1 MSANFE
7 NRKQHNMNKK
17 GTAGNKGKGVKSDCY
32 VEFEPL
38 ESGGIHIE
46 LNSKVE
52 AYYGNSIRKL
62 ATEILDFFEIKNGRL
77 LIEDTGALDFVL
89 AARIEAALKSVTKSS
104 KEFLLPQRRENKLPS
119 KKDAFRFS
127 RLYLPGNSPKLMI
140 NAGIHKPNGLI
151 LDLEDAVA
159 PDKKYEAGYLVRNA
173 LRSLHFYGAE
183 RMVRINQGN
192 RGLNDLKQ
200 IVPHYP
206 NLILVPK
213 CESADDIQNVNRVIE
228 EVKQQHRMDAP
239 VWLMPIVESAKGVM
253 EAYNI
258 ARSADNIVAMAIGL
272 EDYTA
277 DLGTRR
283 TAEGTESFFA
293 RSMVVNACRAAGI
306 QPIDSVFSDVAD
318 MEALA
323 ANVKVS
329 KSLGFDGMG
338 CIHPR
343 QINVIHENFA
353 PGEAEIEKAKK
364 IYLAFKEAE
373 AKGLGVVSLGSKM
386 IDPPV
391 VKRAVTTI
399 ELAINT
405 GKLNKDWEKD

>member
-1 MSANFE
+1 ME
-7 NRKQHNMNKK
+7 IK
-17 GTAGNKGKGVKSDCY
+17 GFAGNKGSGIKSDCY
-32 VEFEPL
+32 AEVEYTA
-38 ESGGIHIE
+38 SGGRNIE
-46 LNSKVE
+46 LKSRVKTL
-52 AYYGNSIRKL
+52 YGKQIIRL
-62 ATEILDFFEIKNGRL
+62 ANKILDHFQLENVKM
-77 LIEDTGALDFVL
+77 LIEDSGALDFVL
-89 AARIEAALKSVTKSS
+89 AARMEAAIRKVVETNN
-104 KEFLLPQRRENKLPS
+104 EFLLPQLEENTMAS
-119 KKDAFRFS
+119 AKDQFRFS

-159 PDKKYEAGYLVRNA
+159 PDKKFEARFLVRNA

-183 RMVRINQGN
+183 RMVRINQGE
-192 RGLNDLKQ
+192 RGLDDLNFV
-200 IVPHYP
+200 IPHYA
-206 NLILVPK
+206 NLILIPK
-213 CESADDIQNVNRVIE
+213 CESAEDVIDVAE
-228 EVKQQHRMDAP
+228 KTEVIRQAHGISHP
-239 VWLMPIVESAKGVM
+239 VWLMPIIESAKGVM
-253 EAYNI
+253 NAFEI
-258 ARSADNIVAMAIGL
+258 ASASPGVAAIAIGL

-283 TAEGTESFFA
+283 TNDGTESFFA
-293 RSMVVNACRAAGI
+293 RSMVVNAARAAGI
-306 QPIDSVFSDVAD
+306 QPIDSVFSDVSD

-323 ANVKVS
+323 ANVKRS
-329 KSLGFDGMG
+329 KALGFDGMG

-343 QINVIHENFA
+343 QIKVIHENFA
-353 PGEAEIEKAKK
+353 PEKAEIEKARK

-405 GKLNKDWEKD
+405 GKLKKDWIKVN

>member
-1 MSANFE
+1 
-7 NRKQHNMNKK
+7 MNKK
-17 GTAGNKGKGVKSDCY
+17 GTAGNGGKGVKSDCF
-32 VEFEPL
+32 VEL
-38 ESGGIHIE
+38 ELRENGGVQID
-46 LNSKVE
+46 LKSKVE
-52 AYYGNSIRKL
+52 AYYGNSIREM
-62 ATEILDFFEIKNGRL
+62 AAGILDFFEIKNAL
-77 LIEDTGALDFVL
+77 LTIEDTGALDFVL
-89 AARIEAALKSVTKSS
+89 AARVEAAVKQVIKTDKEYLLK
-104 KEFLLPQRRENKLPS
+104 QREENLRPTEKG
-119 KKDAFRFS
+119 AFRFS

-140 NAGIHKPNGLI
+140 NAGIHQPNGLI

-159 PDKKYEAGYLVRNA
+159 PEKKFEARFLVRNA
-173 LRSLHFYGAE
+173 LRTLHFYGAE
-183 RMVRINQGN
+183 RMVRINQGEQ
-192 RGLNDLKQ
+192 GLEDLRH
-200 IVPHYP
+200 IIPHYP

-213 CESADDIQNVNRVIE
+213 CESSKDIARVNEVID
-228 EVKQQHRMDAP
+228 EVKKQNNIEMP

-258 ARSADNIVAMAIGL
+258 ARAADNIVAMAIGL

-343 QINVIHENFA
+343 QIKVIHENFA
-353 PGEAEIEKAKK
+353 PEEAEIEKAKK

-399 ELAINT
+399 ELAVNT
-405 GKLNKDWEKD
+405 GKLDKDWEQ

>member
-1 MSANFE
+1 
-7 NRKQHNMNKK
+7 MNNK

-32 VEFEPL
+32 VEFEML
-38 ESGGIHIE
+38 GKGGHQID
-46 LNSKVE
+46 LTSKVE
-52 AYYGNSIRKL
+52 AYYGNSIRQL
-62 ATEILDFFEIKNGRL
+62 ADEMLSFFEIEHGRL
-77 LIEDTGALDFVL
+77 TIEDTGALDFVM
-89 AARIEAALKSVTKSS
+89 AARIEAAIKKVVTTEKSY
-104 KEFLLPQRRENKLPS
+104 LLPQRKENKTPS
-119 KKDAFRFS
+119 DKAAFRFS

-140 NAGIHKPNGLI
+140 NAGIHHPNGLI

-159 PDKKYEAGYLVRNA
+159 PEKKFEAGFLVRNA
-173 LRSLHFYGAE
+173 LRTLHFYGAE
-183 RMVRINQGN
+183 RMVRINQGEQ
-192 RGLNDLKQ
+192 GLRDLKF
-200 IVPHYP
+200 IVPNYP

-213 CESADDIQNVNRVIE
+213 CESADDIRQVNRVIDDIK
-228 EVKQQHRMDAP
+228 KQSGIDFP
-239 VWLMPIVESAKGVM
+239 IWLMPIVETAKGVM

-258 ARSADNIVAMAIGL
+258 ARSADNISSMAIGL

-283 TAEGTESFFA
+283 TTEGTESFFA
-293 RSMVVNACRAAGI
+293 RSMVVNACRATGI

-318 MEALA
+318 MDALA

-353 PGEAEIEKAKK
+353 PDTAEIEKAKK

-391 VKRAVTTI
+391 VKRAVTI
-399 ELAINT
+399 IKLAINT
-405 GKLNKDWEKD
+405 GKLNMKWEQIN